1 MNSKPPSKRLILE
14 NGEPSLLF
22 AINELLQSGGI
33 DFDEWWDEF
42 KKPPTNKIDRENW
55 TQPKFID
62 VTPKADKPIGRW
74 IKYFP
79 DKEDEGTNYLLC
91 GTGKDLV
98 NHIVAIS
105 YQQSSGSA
113 GISGKNSKPPLAG
126 FPLIELRFAS
136 DDRKFG
142 QKWIR
147 CAGYTDD
154 EKIANAKL
162 AKFVTPADIKGWTNK
177 IKTVFGD
184 TQYMWR
190 KGKECVSYS
199 GQIARLQGLEGY
211 AYVRERKDGIDLFTS
226 LLKIFNATPDKD
238 GFNRGESMSDTKY
251 AKQTKEITVIG
262 KKVVP
267 EEKRPIADCKFDY
280 ARLWLPL
287 LNKPVLLV
295 KRNVILYK

>member
-1 MNSKPPSKRLILE
+1 N
-14 NGEPSLLF
+14 EPSLLF
-22 AINELLQSGGI
+22 AINELLQNGGI

-42 KKPPTNKIDRENW
+42 KKPPTNKIERENW

-62 VTPKADKPIGRW
+62 VTPKTGKAIGRW

-79 DKEDEGTNYLLC
+79 SKEDESTSYLLS

-98 NHIVAIS
+98 NHIVAIG
-105 YQQSSGSA
+105 YQQSG
-113 GISGKNSKPPLAG
+113 GIAALSGKNSKPPLKG
-126 FPLIELRFAS
+126 FPIIELHFTS
-136 DDRKFG
+136 DDRKAG

-162 AKFVTPADIKGWTNK
+162 AKLLTPADIKKWCQK
-177 IKTVFGD
+177 IKVVFGD
-184 TQYMWR
+184 TQYVWR

-211 AYVRERKDGIDLFTS
+211 AYVRERQDGISLFTAM
-226 LLKIFNATPDKD
+226 LKIFDAVPDED
-238 GFNRGESMSDTKY
+238 GFNKVESTSNTKY
-251 AKQTKEITVIG
+251 AKQTKEIVVVG
-262 KKVVP
+262 KKIKP
-267 EEKRPIADCKFDY
+267 EEKRPLADCKFAY

-287 LNKPVLLV
+287 LNKPIWLV
-295 KRNVILYK
+295 RGGAILYK

>member
-1 MNSKPPSKRLILE
+1 MTTKPPSKRLILE
-14 NGEPSLLF
+14 DNEPSLLF
-22 AINELLQSGGI
+22 AINQLLQNGGI

-42 KKPPTNKIDRENW
+42 KRPPVNKADRESW

-62 VTPKADKPIGRW
+62 VTPKTEKSIGRW

-79 DKEDEGTNYLLC
+79 DREDEGTSYLLS

-98 NHIVAIS
+98 NHVIAIG
-105 YQQSSGSA
+105 YQQSGGA
-113 GISGKNSKPPLAG
+113 TALSGKNSKPPLKG
-126 FPLIELRFAS
+126 FPLIELHFTS
-136 DDRKFG
+136 DDRKAG

-162 AKFVTPADIKGWTNK
+162 AKLLTPADIKKWCQK
-177 IKTVFGD
+177 IKVVFGD
-184 TQYMWR
+184 TQYVWR

-211 AYVRERKDGIDLFTS
+211 AYVRERQDGISLFTAM
-226 LLKIFNATPDKD
+226 LKIFDAVPDKD
-238 GFNRGESMSDTKY
+238 GFNKVESTSDTKY
-251 AKQTKEITVIG
+251 AKQTKEIVVLG
-262 KKVVP
+262 KKTKP
-267 EEKRPIADCKFDY
+267 EEKRPLADCKFTS

-287 LNKPVLLV
+287 LNKPILLV
-295 KRNVILYK
+295 RGGSILYK